1 MKVSRTLVT
10 MGLGLVLLGLAACAE
25 RPMGSPGDPAFVRGL
40 IDGLLAPISFAL
52 SLFSDSI
59 RMYAFPN
66 VGRWYDFGFLIGL
79 AAWGGGGS
87 TAVRYVYVDR
97 VTRRRLPQEDVII
110 DDSRV

>member
-1 MKVSRTLVT
+1 MKVSRIVFAA
-10 MGLGLVLLGLAACAE
+10 GLGLAMISLAACAE
-25 RPMGSPGDPAFVRGL
+25 RPMGHSGDPAFVRGL

-79 AAWGGGGS
+79 GVWGGGGG

-97 VTRRRLPQEDVII
+97 VSRRRIPPDDVII
-110 DDSRV
+110 DDRRV